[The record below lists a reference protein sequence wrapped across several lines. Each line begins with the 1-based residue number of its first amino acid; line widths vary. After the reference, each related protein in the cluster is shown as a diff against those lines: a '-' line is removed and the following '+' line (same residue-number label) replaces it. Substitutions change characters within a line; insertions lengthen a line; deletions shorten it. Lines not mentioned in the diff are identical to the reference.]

1 MKRITQLGILA
12 ASALMVTA
20 FGTSPA
26 TAANTARYTSC
37 KTTGATG
44 NANIIGWKSLDK
56 GIPGVEMSVYDS
68 LADGHHASVRL
79 GVTYYRG
86 GITYYPWHANN
97 NGAGTWKTFSSSVPK
112 GSNEIAA
119 VWVQVARFEGS
130 TLLNVC
136 SSPYLS

>member
-1 MKRITQLGILA
+1 MKKLTQLGILT
-12 ASALMVTA
+12 ASALMVA
-20 FGTSPA
+20 GFGASPA

-44 NANIIGWKSLDK
+44 DANIAGWKSMDK
-56 GIPGVEMSVYDS
+56 GIPSVQLSVYDS
-68 LADGHHASVRL
+68 LSDGHHASIRL

-97 NGAGTWKTFSSSVPK
+97 DGAGTWKMFNSYVPA
-112 GSNEIAA
+112 GSDGITA
-119 VWVQVARFEGS
+119 VWVQVARYEGS
-130 TLLNVC
+130 TQLNLC